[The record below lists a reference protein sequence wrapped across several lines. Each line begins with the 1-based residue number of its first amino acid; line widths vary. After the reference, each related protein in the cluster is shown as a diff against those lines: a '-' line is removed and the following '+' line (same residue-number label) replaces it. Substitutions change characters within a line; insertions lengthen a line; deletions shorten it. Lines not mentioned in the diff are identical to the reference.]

1 MAVTVGSNI
10 ASLRTQR
17 TLSNNTT
24 ELGNVFL
31 RLSSGQRINRASDDA
46 AGLSVA
52 SRLGVESRL
61 YSVAQRNISD
71 AVSATSIIDGALEQQ
86 GSVLTRLAEL
96 AEQSSTGTMS
106 SGQRSTMQQEF
117 QELLEEYDR
126 IANSTSFNGLELL
139 NGRTNLSFQAGITGS
154 SRSQISMSTVD
165 SRLLSGNINP
175 DTINDYNRNGAIDP
189 SDVQYFYGDGLQVN
203 RTEAELSAIFGSSI
217 LFVDTVDMNSGA
229 TIRAAVLM
237 IKVESSN
244 ELGFVAFAG
253 NADGTYFGSL
263 DAQNEAFQIIGG
275 SSTYDAIFA
284 IDSATGLINGNNKV
298 TLTTLSS
305 GTGSL
310 GGDFVLDLSGLTF
323 KSSQPTDVLYGARI
337 DTESR
342 GRATLDVIQN
352 RIAKLAETR
361 GVVGASTS
369 RLLSAQSLARG
380 AALEMLAA
388 RGRVMDADIAA
399 ESARLS
405 TITILQQAAVAVLAQ
420 ANIQPRLALELL
432 RG

>member
-1 MAVTVGSNI
+1 
-10 ASLRTQR
+10 
-17 TLSNNTT
+17 
-24 ELGNVFL
+24 
-31 RLSSGQRINRASDDA
+31 
-46 AGLSVA
+46 
-52 SRLGVESRL
+52 
-61 YSVAQRNISD
+61 VAQRNISD